1 MHRAG
6 TRRTVGELRFAVW
19 VDDAGVVFRLV
30 YLALVQ
36 VLGWLV
42 LLTRG
47 DAAKTAELLVFG
59 HEVAVLRRLAG
70 KPRLEW
76 SDRAVISALTRL

>member
-1 MHRAG
+1 MTLRPGAC
-6 TRRTVGELRFAVW
+6 TVPELIAWYVSWSFAVS

-59 HEVAVLRRLAG
+59 MRSRCCAVRLAG
-70 KPRLEW
+70 RGG
-76 SDRAVISALTRL
+76 SGRIGR